1 MEQENLAA
9 LIQRARQGDPD
20 AQDILVR
27 KVQNRVYYHCK
38 KMLNK
43 EEDAQDAVQDVL
55 IVMLTSLDKL
65 KEPGAFWGWVNGIT
79 ANRCRHLL
87 SAPHKEWQI
96 PEDDE
101 GNSMLDRLENVD
113 ETLVPE
119 VALDDAETRRMILA
133 LVDALPP
140 EQRLSVL
147 FYYYDEMSVRD
158 IAQAMEVS
166 EGTVKSRLNYARK
179 SIRQGV
185 EEYERKGVKLYG
197 VSPLLLLV
205 FFLRQEA
212 STCTLEG
219 AAAAAMAGQAVVQA
233 GTAAVEATGAGAA
246 AEAGAAAGTGAAAE
260 AGAAAGTSTAGAA
273 AAGVSTKL
281 VAGLVAAAIL
291 TGGAMVGL
299 SSLMGGDNT
308 EEPAPPSS
316 SQETVQEVE
325 DTSFGALHGF
335 TIVEPR
341 AYEELPL
348 TTIGQDES
356 LAVLSALGSQTRP
369 DITVSGPDGEGYV
382 TYTIRYTN
390 SARAVLGGSRD
401 TALAFSLLS
410 QEYSLYDWYTGRLY
424 FPDRRE
430 DSGGEALAVG
440 EAQVEHGGET
450 FSISYEKR
458 WTSGLDYGD
467 RTGSSQPGLD
477 WECVIDAVQ
486 EVVYTVR
493 APADYDGLLLGIN
506 ITDPPD
512 PERAIQPEWDLETD
526 DPAHYEFV
534 RLSDEP

>member
-1 MEQENLAA
+1 MVEKADVTKLLAGCLAGDRECQEQLVLAA
-9 LIQRARQGDPD
+9 Q
-20 AQDILVR
+20 
-27 KVQNRVYYHCK
+27 KRVYYHCK
-38 KMLNK
+38 KMLK
-43 EEDAQDAVQDVL
+43 QEEDALDATQEIL
-55 IVMLTSLDKL
+55 IAMLTGL
-65 KEPGAFWGWVNGIT
+65 KNLREPAAFWGWLSGIT
-79 ANRCRHLL
+79 ANYCRNVLRRRGREV
-87 SAPHKEWQI
+87 PI
-96 PEDDE
+96 PEDEE
-101 GNSMLDRLENVD
+101 GNSLLDHFETQD
-113 ETLVPE
+113 EQLVPE
-119 VALDDAETRRMILA
+119 KALDNDETRRMVVE
-133 LVDALPP
+133 LVDNLP
-140 EQRLSVL
+140 EAQRMCVL
-147 FYYYDEMSVRD
+147 MYYYDEMSVRD

-246 AEAGAAAGTGAAAE
+246 AETGAAAGTGAAAE
-260 AGAAAGTSTAGAA
+260 AGAAAGTATAGAA

-335 TIVEPR
+335 AIVEPR

-430 DSGGEALAVG
+430 DSGGEALAV
-440 EAQVEHGGET
+440 
-450 FSISYEKR
+450 
-458 WTSGLDYGD
+458 
-467 RTGSSQPGLD
+467 
-477 WECVIDAVQ
+477 
-486 EVVYTVR
+486 
-493 APADYDGLLLGIN
+493 
-506 ITDPPD
+506 
-512 PERAIQPEWDLETD
+512 DLC
-526 DPAHYEFV
+526 
-534 RLSDEP
+534 